1 MEWGR
6 EDNGEDED
14 NNFLDEDDKE
24 ADRQGMIMEA
34 ETSMAAKKSYEETQE
49 DLNDLAL
56 LNEEHDENMDTEGMG

>member
-14 NNFLDEDDKE
+14 NKE

-34 ETSMAAKKSYEETQE
+34 ETPMAAKKSYEETQE

>member
-24 ADRQGMIMEA
+24 ADHQGMIMEA
-34 ETSMAAKKSYEETQE
+34 ETPMAAKKSYEETQE

-56 LNEEHDENMDTEGMG
+56 LNEEHEENMDTEGMG